1 MMASAYMDRW
11 YCFILVLILWLG
23 WTTDSRAQDTLT
35 RPRIGLVLAGG
46 GAKGLAH
53 IGVIQVLEEAGFD
66 VDVVGGTSMGSIIG
80 GLYALGYS
88 AQEMKDQIAGIDWNM
103 ELSQEPDPDTQP
115 LPEREATSRYQLSLP
130 IDGWK
135 LGLPSGFNN
144 GQKLY
149 LMLSWLTERF
159 HDVRDFRQLPR
170 EYFAI
175 ACDFY
180 TGEEVVLDRGFLPD
194 AMRASSSIPSFFAPV
209 DLDGCL
215 LIDGGWVNNF
225 PVERMKERGVDFI
238 IGVDFPK
245 RIPEEETALNLVE
258 VLVESGSYV
267 NTRYNA
273 INRSLCD
280 VLIIPPLG
288 KLSAADYQQADTIV
302 RLGEMAARQ
311 QFDRLVF
318 LADSLRISKRVIPDP
333 MPRAGQ
339 PVTQVVV
346 EGLGIT
352 ERRVMDRIL
361 MADYGQ
367 YARPED
373 RLRVV
378 RDLYG
383 TGDYDRVAYRMQ
395 TDSLDGGQRFLLE
408 LRKKGSP
415 ASLNFSLNY
424 TSDYKAALL
433 ANYTRRNWLFNGNRL
448 LADLVISENPVLRL
462 RTHSVLG
469 IGWRPAVEILGFRF
483 RQPLYTDGKAFSR
496 TVFEHI
502 GVSAG
507 VQRNPS
513 INTVVGAQ
521 AIYRYTAFS
530 GDAFELLGLRP
541 LIQRLVDLNLE
552 VHHRPFRDD
561 RHPVGSAADLEL
573 VVSSPAERSLFQG
586 PTIFYR
592 ARLSH
597 GFSLGRNWTL
607 TATIHSGNTL
617 NRRLTGPN
625 RFFGGSYGAS
635 YPLNQMPVFGYER
648 MELIADGGLHV
659 AHVDLNWLLARNHAL
674 LVVAG
679 GGFTTSRQ
687 PGDFLSFTT
696 TRIGGFGAGYLYHSP
711 IGPFRILVGRPID
724 RPDWVLNLVLG
735 HWF

>member
-1 MMASAYMDRW
+1 MT
-11 YCFILVLILWLG
+11 LG
-23 WTTDSRAQDTLT
+23 GLTHAGGQDTLA

-80 GLYALGYS
+80 GLYALGYT
-88 AQEMKDQIAGIDWNM
+88 AQDMKDQIAGLDWNM

-130 IDGWK
+130 FQGWT

-149 LMLSWLTERF
+149 LMLTWLTEQF
-159 HDVRDFRQLPR
+159 HDVHDFRLLPR
-170 EYFAI
+170 EYYAI

-180 TGEEVVLDRGFLPD
+180 TGEEVLLDGGYLPD

-209 DLDGCL
+209 DLEGCI

-245 RIPEEETALNLVE
+245 RIPESEADLNLVD

-273 INRSLCD
+273 TNRALCD
-280 VLIIPPLG
+280 VLIIPQLG
-288 KLSAADYQQADTIV
+288 KLSAADYQKADTIV
-302 RLGEMAARQ
+302 KLGELAARQ

-318 LADSLRISKRVIPDP
+318 LADSLRIRKRIIPSP
-333 MPRAGQ
+333 MPKSEQA
-339 PVTQVVV
+339 VTQVVV
-346 EGLGIT
+346 EGLGVT

-361 MADYGQ
+361 KTDYGQ
-367 YARPED
+367 YARPID
-373 RLRVV
+373 RLKVV

-383 TGDYDRVAYRMQ
+383 TGDYERVAYRMHG
-395 TDSLDGGQRFLLE
+395 DSLDGGQRFLLE
-408 LRKKGSP
+408 LRKKRSP

-433 ANYTRRNWLFNGNRL
+433 VNYTRRNWLFNGNRL

-469 IGWRPAVEILGFRF
+469 LGWRPAVEILGFRF
-483 RQPLYTDGKAFSR
+483 RQPLYTVGKAFSR
-496 TVFEHI
+496 TIFEHV

-507 VQRNPS
+507 VQRIPA
-513 INTVVGAQ
+513 IHTVIGAH

-541 LIQRLVDLNLE
+541 LIQRLIDLKLN
-552 VHHRPFRDD
+552 VHYRPWRDN
-561 RHPVGSAADLEL
+561 RHPVGSIADLEL
-573 VVSSPAERSLFQG
+573 VVSSPAERNFFQG

-592 ARLSH
+592 TRLSH
-597 GFSLGRNWTL
+597 AFSLGRTWTL
-607 TATIHSGNTL
+607 TGTIHSGNTL

-625 RFFGGSYGAS
+625 RFFGGSYGTT

-648 MELIADGGLHV
+648 MELIADGGIHML
-659 AHVDLNWLLARNHAL
+659 HVDLNWLVARNHAL
-674 LVVAG
+674 LAVAG
-679 GGFTTSRQ
+679 GGFATSRL
-687 PGDFLSFTT
+687 PGDFLSFSS
-696 TRIGGFGAGYLYHSP
+696 TRIGGFGAGYLFHSP
-711 IGPFRILVGRPID
+711 IGPFRIMAGRPID

>member
-1 MMASAYMDRW
+1 MNPSYSTLLALGLLLASITGT
-11 YCFILVLILWLG
+11 C
-23 WTTDSRAQDTLT
+23 AQDTLT

-80 GLYALGYS
+80 GLYALGYT
-88 AQEMKDQIAGIDWNM
+88 AQDMKDQIAGMDWNM

-130 IDGWK
+130 FHGWT

-144 GQKLY
+144 GQKIY
-149 LMLSWLTERF
+149 LMLTWLTERF
-159 HDVRDFRQLPR
+159 HDVHDFRQLPR

-180 TGEEVVLDRGFLPD
+180 TGDEILLDGGYLPD

-209 DLDGCL
+209 DLDGCI

-245 RIPEEETALNLVE
+245 RLPEGEGDLNLVD

-273 INRSLCD
+273 TNRALCD
-280 VLIIPPLG
+280 VLIIPQLG
-288 KLSAADYQQADTIV
+288 KLTAADYLQADTIV
-302 RLGEMAARQ
+302 RLGELAARQ
-311 QFDRLVF
+311 QFDRLLF
-318 LADSLRISKRVIPDP
+318 LADSLRIIKRVIPNP
-333 MPRAGQ
+333 MPEAEQ
-339 PVTQVVV
+339 SVNQVVV
-346 EGLGIT
+346 EGLGVT
-352 ERRVMDRIL
+352 ERKVMDRIL
-361 MADYGQ
+361 KTDFGQ
-367 YARPED
+367 YASPED
-373 RLRVV
+373 RLKVV
-378 RDLYG
+378 RELYG
-383 TGDYDRVAYRMQ
+383 TGDYEQVAYRMQ
-395 TDSLDGGQRFLLE
+395 QDTLDGGQRFFLE
-408 LRKKGSP
+408 LRKKRSP

-424 TSDYKAALL
+424 TTDYKAALL
-433 ANYTRRNWLFNGNRL
+433 VNYTRRNWLFNGNRL

-469 IGWRPAVEILGFRF
+469 LGWRPAVEILGFRF
-483 RQPLYTDGKAFSR
+483 RQPIYSVGKAFSR
-496 TVFEHI
+496 TVFEHV

-507 VQRNPS
+507 VQRIPA
-513 INTVVGAQ
+513 IHTVVGAH

-530 GDAFELLGLRP
+530 GDAFELLGQRP
-541 LIQRLVDLNLE
+541 LIQRLIDLKLN
-552 VHHRPFRDD
+552 VHYRPWRDS
-561 RHPVGSAADLEL
+561 RRPVGSIADLEV
-573 VVSSPAERSLFQG
+573 VVSSPAERRFLQG

-592 ARLSH
+592 TRLSH
-597 GFSLGRNWTL
+597 ALSLGRNWTL
-607 TATIHSGNTL
+607 TGTIHSGNTL

-625 RFFGGSYGAS
+625 RFFGGSYGVS

-648 MELIADGGLHV
+648 MELIAEGGIHML
-659 AHVDLNWLLARNHAL
+659 HVDLNWLVARNHAL
-674 LVVAG
+674 LAVAG

-687 PGDFLSFTT
+687 TGDFLSFST
-696 TRIGGFGAGYLYHSP
+696 TRIGGFGAGYLFHSP
-711 IGPFRILVGRPID
+711 IGPFRIMVGRPIE